1 MVNQEVSI
9 RTSRIMG
16 KVTTI
21 ITVTNQVDEILAQR
35 GFIPP
40 EEVRSITIDNVLV
53 DTGASRL
60 CLPAEIISQLGLTQS
75 GEIEGST
82 VVGTRNFRLF
92 QGVKL
97 SIAGR
102 EGVYSCIELPTG
114 EEALVGLIPLEDLGL
129 EPDLKNQQL
138 RVLPNQGKDTYLRV

>member
-1 MVNQEVSI
+1 
-9 RTSRIMG
+9 MG

-60 CLPAEIISQLGLTQS
+60 CLPAEIISQLGLTQA

-97 SIAGR
+97 TIAGR
-102 EGVYSCIELPTG
+102 MGRYDCIELPTG